1 MSKLCFHH
9 ISKFCVFFF
18 FSRRY
23 LIETSCENLLFSNH
37 LHRAS
42 VEGDLGGSSK
52 VGEAEDLNCCW

>member
-9 ISKFCVFFF
+9 ISTFCFFF

-23 LIETSCENLLFSNH
+23 LIETLCENLLFLNH

-42 VEGDLGGSSK
+42 VEGDLVGSSK
-52 VGEAEDLNCCW
+52 VAGAEDLNCCW